1 MKRITRKLLLIVAY
15 LTSLYSYTA
24 LSSND
29 TGNQS
34 DLQAESGVTLFLP
47 VDSCLSTE
55 PVRALD
61 SAPDRMDHASK
72 FN

>member
-1 MKRITRKLLLIVAY
+1 MKKITRKLLLIVAY

-29 TGNQS
+29 SGNQS
-34 DLQAESGVTLFLP
+34 DLQAESGVSLYLP
-47 VDSCLSTE
+47 LDSCLSVE
-55 PVRALD
+55 ALR
-61 SAPDRMDHASK
+61 APDPAPDHMDHASK